1 MQLKQKSGHKEQPS
15 LTLMVLP
22 HFDLICDLLC
32 YSFTPKWN
40 LFALSYEKQNVVNG
54 EVLYGSVLQQIISTN
69 QLKQVY
75 NPAYPTMIYAPF
87 FHGLSMCQFI
97 YF

>member
-1 MQLKQKSGHKEQPS
+1 
-15 LTLMVLP
+15 MVLP

-40 LFALSYEKQNVVNG
+40 LFALSNERQNVVNG
-54 EVLYGSVLQQIISTN
+54 EWLMEIISTN

-75 NPAYPTMIYAPF
+75 NSAYPTMIYTPF
-87 FHGLSMCQFI
+87 FYGLSMCQFI
-97 YF
+97 YS